1 MYTNGDRQPLCVQRG
16 SSCLPDLHY
25 LSCGSCRFLVLVRNC
40 RETLPGITRG
50 RCGALCT
57 PAGDTF
63 WNGAAGRLQIRHA
76 VRAKRA
82 ENLQR
87 GLLRCQTPLPRQTQD
102 AMHGYE
108 PRRLVRRACWN
119 TGTGAGKRRKRS
131 LAARSRTSGKLLE
144 VLIHRKCPVRVRV
157 VVAAFL

>member
-1 MYTNGDRQPLCVQRG
+1 MWNLHECIQVATDTPSVCSGG

-25 LSCGSCRFLVLVRNC
+25 LSCGSRRFLGLVRNC
-40 RETLPGITRG
+40 RETLAGITRG

-82 ENLQR
+82 ENFHR

-102 AMHGYE
+102 AMHGCVPE
-108 PRRLVRRACWN
+108 RACMCMVTSPGVWLGARV
-119 TGTGAGKRRKRS
+119 GTPG
-131 LAARSRTSGKLLE
+131 LVLENDENAR
-144 VLIHRKCPVRVRV
+144 
-157 VVAAFL
+157 